1 MKLLI
6 VFLRLKV
13 TFSNISAKLRV
24 LFHGL
29 KRLHSHEEHDSLL
42 QDVYILLFLSVILMD
57 YHKLEMFI
65 VTVFSGLRQ
74 NAMNTRS
81 DR

>member
-13 TFSNISAKLRV
+13 TFSNISAKLHV

-29 KRLHSHEEHDSLL
+29 KRLHSQEVNATHL

-57 YHKLEMFI
+57 YHKLERFI
-65 VTVFSGLRQ
+65 VPIFFGLRK

>member
-13 TFSNISAKLRV
+13 TFTNISAKLRV

-29 KRLHSHEEHDSLL
+29 KRLHSHEVHASLL

-57 YHKLEMFI
+57 YHKLERFI
-65 VTVFSGLRQ
+65 VTVFFGLWQ